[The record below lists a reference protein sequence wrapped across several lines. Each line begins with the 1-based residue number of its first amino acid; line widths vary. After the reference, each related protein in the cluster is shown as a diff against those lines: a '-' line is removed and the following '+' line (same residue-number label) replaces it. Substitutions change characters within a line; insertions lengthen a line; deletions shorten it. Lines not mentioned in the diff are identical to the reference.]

1 MMARKNIYIL
11 HITKLMLI
19 IWGSPGRG
27 KMKPQRSEITSRLVR
42 FLDLDADGLRRFVLQ
57 SILAS
62 REFTVASLYEVIS
75 QRFNVSQKVV
85 ASMIGYIC
93 SRLGILHMIKK
104 SYRSPRMYMLKEE
117 YADLARL
124 VLSI

>member
-1 MMARKNIYIL
+1 
-11 HITKLMLI
+11 
-19 IWGSPGRG
+19 
-27 KMKPQRSEITSRLVR
+27 MKPQRSEITSRLVR

-57 SILAS
+57 SILES
-62 REFTVASLYEVIS
+62 REFTVAALYEVVS